1 MAELSRLLQGNVD
14 VGKFERDKVENDAQL
29 RQRRDLEVS
38 ISMRIGETKNQIESL
53 EKQIS
58 ALQLATDKN
67 KRVNTYIAYAQRIY
81 EWFKKSYDEKEKDVK
96 DELYTSIN
104 TLFKQM
110 YHGERIVEVDDKY
123 HITLKVDSGNGV
135 FK

>member
-1 MAELSRLLQGNVD
+1 
-14 VGKFERDKVENDAQL
+14 
-29 RQRRDLEVS
+29 
-38 ISMRIGETKNQIESL
+38 MRIGETKNQIESL

-96 DELYTSIN
+96 DELYTSIHRLLN
-104 TLFKQM
+104 VLALSRWEKK
-110 YHGERIVEVDDKY
+110 KY
-123 HITLKVDSGNGV
+123 TN
-135 FK
+135 